1 MTTIA
6 QTLKEAEEGEDL
18 IAIHYRKADNRAS
31 MQMKRNAIMIGN
43 VPNLAVVMCVLVS
56 QSETWKGQ
64 MATTL
69 MVRL

>member
-6 QTLKEAEEGEDL
+6 QTTKEAEEGEDL

-56 QSETWKGQ
+56 QSETWKDQ

>member
-1 MTTIA
+1 
-6 QTLKEAEEGEDL
+6 
-18 IAIHYRKADNRAS
+18 

-56 QSETWKGQ
+56 QSETWKDQ